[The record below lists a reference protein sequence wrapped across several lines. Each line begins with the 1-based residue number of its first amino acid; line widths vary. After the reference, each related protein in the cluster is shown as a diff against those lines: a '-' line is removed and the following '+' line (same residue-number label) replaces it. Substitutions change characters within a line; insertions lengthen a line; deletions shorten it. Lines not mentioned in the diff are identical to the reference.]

1 MQRAYIYPTLQ
12 TLLAAALF
20 GASAPIGKL
29 LLGQI
34 EPIFLAG
41 LLYLGCGIGVLLFK
55 LLQNAR
61 SSDTKREAHLIR
73 SDYRWL
79 FGAVVSGGVLAPIV
93 LLFSLRQTPAST
105 ASLLLNFE
113 TVATTLIA
121 VLVFREALSTRSMW
135 AVVTVTAGSILLSW
149 DTTGA
154 WGLSLGAL
162 GVLGACVLWGLE
174 NNLTRNISAKDP
186 LTIVLV
192 KGITAGAFSC
202 TLALA
207 LGNPVP
213 PALTILG
220 AMVLGS
226 LSYGLSIVLYI
237 RAMRNLGAA
246 RTSAV
251 FGTAPLAGVILSFVL
266 FQETPNTLFIA
277 ALCLMALAMAM
288 LLTEKHAHRHVHEAV
303 VHDHR
308 HRHDDGH
315 HTHDHPGMT
324 DRSLTHA
331 HPHEHATMEHEH
343 PHLPDIHHRH
353 AHAD

>member
-1 MQRAYIYPTLQ
+1 MQKAYLYPTLQ
-12 TLLAAALF
+12 TLVAAALF
-20 GASAPIGKL
+20 GASAPLGKL

-34 EPIFLAG
+34 DPILLAG
-41 LLYLGCGIGVLLFK
+41 LLYLGCGTGVLLFR
-55 LLQNAR
+55 LFQRMGSPNIR
-61 SSDTKREAHLIR
+61 REAHLMR

-79 FGAVVSGGVLAPIV
+79 FSAVITGGILAPIL
-93 LLFSLRQTPAST
+93 LLFSLRETPAST

-113 TVATTLIA
+113 TAATSAIA
-121 VLVFREALSTRSMW
+121 VVVFREALSGRILW
-135 AVVTVTAGSILLSW
+135 VVLAVTVGSILLSW
-149 DTTGA
+149 DASGE
-154 WGLSLGAL
+154 WGFSLGAL

-186 LTIVLV
+186 LTIVLI
-192 KGITAGAFSC
+192 KGISAGTFSC
-202 TLALA
+202 VLALI
-207 LGNPVP
+207 LGNPLP
-213 PALTILG
+213 PALPILG

-246 RTSAV
+246 RTSAI

-266 FQETPNTLFIA
+266 FRETLTGLFIA
-277 ALCLMALAMAM
+277 AMLLMIFAMAL
-288 LLTEKHAHRHVHEAV
+288 LITEKHAHKHLHEAV

-315 HTHDHPGMT
+315 HTHDHPGMV
-324 DRSLTHA
+324 DRSFTHS
-331 HPHEHATMEHEH
+331 HMHEHAAVEHEH